1 MRAAWTAVFD
11 MPAIE
16 WLNVIAYRIDRD
28 AKEKADIEL
37 FKQTH

>member
-1 MRAAWTAVFD
+1 MRCSWQHVFD
-11 MPAIE
+11 LPAIE
-16 WLNVIAYRIDRD
+16 WLNVIAYRIARD